1 MNYEQLQTVL
11 LETEATLNNRPL
23 TRYFHEELEHC
34 LSPNHMLFGRSLKL
48 FDPNQEGNEIIPS
61 KKLHNIIN
69 RFWNRWRKEYLVNL
83 REYQKTQIKDD
94 NRQVIS
100 VGDVVLIE
108 EDKVP
113 RFCWRIG
120 LVERLSFQN
129 MQGNIKT
136 SKQAVSNWK
145 Y

>member
-1 MNYEQLQTVL
+1 
-11 LETEATLNNRPL
+11 
-23 TRYFHEELEHC
+23 
-34 LSPNHMLFGRSLKL
+34 MLFGRSLKL
-48 FDPNQEGNEIIPS
+48 FDPDQEGNEIIPS
-61 KKLHNIIN
+61 KKLHNIN